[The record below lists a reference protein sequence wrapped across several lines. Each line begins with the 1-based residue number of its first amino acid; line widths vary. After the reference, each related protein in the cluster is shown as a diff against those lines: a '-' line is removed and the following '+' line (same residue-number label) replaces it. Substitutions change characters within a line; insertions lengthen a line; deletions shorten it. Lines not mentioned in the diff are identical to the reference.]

1 MFVVFQD
8 AHFLHSICT
17 DLCSLTRWHHRESL
31 FVHVSLRRC
40 CCIFC
45 VCDRCC
51 VERRSIH
58 FSLHLHTIVFNRH
71 SNISQLSLSP
81 IFICFNLH
89 SLRAL
94 SLSISLRLCRI
105 GLFLRWSG
113 DIFSHINVWTTPQI
127 LQIIYRSET
136 KRGSF
141 TLWPNNVSVNIRC
154 KIINWIIKTGKLSL
168 EIEMVRHYLIRC
180 GEVRWVR
187 KMNGK
192 CLVLLRMWYLRCL
205 VWDWIVVLICVGAE
219 WLR

>member
-94 SLSISLRLCRI
+94 SLYLSPSAYA
-105 GLFLRWSG
+105 GSVS
-113 DIFSHINVWTTPQI
+113 FSVGQAIYFPTLMCEPHLKFSKLYTDQKQSEDLLHYGQI
-127 LQIIYRSET
+127 MFRS
-136 KRGSF
+136 
-141 TLWPNNVSVNIRC
+141 TLGV
-154 KIINWIIKTGKLSL
+154 K
-168 EIEMVRHYLIRC
+168 
-180 GEVRWVR
+180 
-187 KMNGK
+187 
-192 CLVLLRMWYLRCL
+192 
-205 VWDWIVVLICVGAE
+205 
-219 WLR
+219 